1 MCNMKIALVTDTH
14 AGIRGD
20 SDTFAAYQ
28 ERFWYE
34 QFFPYLEK
42 HKIKSI
48 IHLGDVTDR
57 RKWISYKTLHRFKK
71 VIDKMRYEY
80 DLSIII
86 GNHDTYY
93 KNTNRVNSMDCL
105 FNDGI
110 DVYEEATEVS
120 FDGLNV
126 LMVPWINSGNEDD
139 TIKCIKNSRAKIIF
153 GHLNLV
159 GFPFAKG
166 SVSMD
171 GMDRKVF
178 GRFDMVFSGH
188 FHTRSHMDNVWYL
201 GSPFEQTWIDYG
213 EERGFHVF
221 DTDTLELE
229 FVPNPLKMFSKVF
242 YDADVEDEFLAG
254 KVDFSEY
261 TRRAVKV
268 IANEINDQYIFDKFV
283 IEMEAADPWHL
294 QIIDNTDVLNSD
306 DVALEHIE
314 SKSTLEILN
323 DYVEQAP
330 YDNKD
335 EVKGLMRSL
344 FEEAISNA

>member
-1 MCNMKIALVTDTH
+1 MKIALVTDTH

-20 SDTFAAYQ
+20 SDTFAEYQ

-34 QFFPYLEK
+34 QFFPYLEE
-42 HKIKSI
+42 HGIKSI

-57 RKWISYKTLHRFKK
+57 RKWVSYKTLHRFKK
-71 VIDKMRYEY
+71 VMDKMKSEY

-105 FNDGI
+105 FDDGI
-110 DVYEEATEVS
+110 DVYEETSEAS
-120 FDGLNV
+120 FDGLDV
-126 LMVPWINSGNEDD
+126 LMVPWINSGNEES
-139 TIKCIKNSRAKIIF
+139 TLKRIKESKASVVF
-153 GHLNLV
+153 GHLNLA

-171 GMDRKVF
+171 GMNRGVYKK
-178 GRFDMVFSGH
+178 FDMVFSGH

-242 YDADVEDEFLAG
+242 YDANVEDEFLKG
-254 KVDFSEY
+254 NINFDIYK
-261 TRRAVKV
+261 RNAVKV
-268 IANEINDQYIFDKFV
+268 IANEINDQYIFDKFIV
-283 IEMEAADPWHL
+283 EMEAADPWHM
-294 QIIDNTDVLNSD
+294 QILDNTDALNSD

-314 SKSTLEILN
+314 SKGTLELLN
-323 DYVEQAP
+323 DYVEQSQ

-335 EVKGLMRSL
+335 DVKGLMRSL

>member
-1 MCNMKIALVTDTH
+1 MKIALVTDTH

-28 ERFWYE
+28 EKFWYE

-110 DVYEEATEVS
+110 DVYEEVAEVS
-120 FDGLNV
+120 FDGLSV
-126 LMVPWINSGNEDD
+126 LMVPWINSENEDS
-139 TIKCIKNSRAKIIF
+139 TRKKIKNSRAKVCM
-153 GHLNLV
+153 GHLNLA
-159 GFPFAKG
+159 GFPMARG
-166 SVSMD
+166 LMNTD
-171 GMDRKVF
+171 GMDRNVF

-229 FVPNPLKMFSKVF
+229 FIPNPLKMFSKVF

-254 KVDFSEY
+254 KIDFSEY
-261 TRRAVKV
+261 KRRAVKV

-283 IEMEAADPWHL
+283 IEMEAADPWHI
-294 QIIDNTDVLNSD
+294 QIIDNTD
-306 DVALEHIE
+306 ALSREDIEIEHIE
-314 SKSTLEILN
+314 SKGTLELLN
-323 DYVEQAP
+323 DYVEQTQ

-335 EVKGLMRSL
+335 DVKGLMRSL

>member
-1 MCNMKIALVTDTH
+1 MKIALVTDTH

-20 SDTFAAYQ
+20 SDTFAEYQ

-34 QFFPYLEK
+34 QFFPYLEE

-57 RKWISYKTLHRFKK
+57 RKHISYKTLHRFKK
-71 VIDKMRYEY
+71 VLDKMRYEY
-80 DLSIII
+80 DLSIVI

-93 KNTNRVNSMDCL
+93 KNTNRINSMDCL

-110 DVYEEATEVS
+110 DVYEETSEVS

-139 TIKCIKNSRAKIIF
+139 TLKRIKNSRAKVVF
-153 GHLNLV
+153 GHLNLA

-171 GMDRKVF
+171 GMNRNRFQK
-178 GRFDMVFSGH
+178 FDMVFSGH

-201 GSPFEQTWIDYG
+201 GSPFEQTWIDHG

-221 DTDTLELE
+221 DTETLELE

-242 YDADVEDEFLAG
+242 YDASVEDEFL
-254 KVDFSEY
+254 KNNINFDEY

-268 IANEINDQYIFDKFV
+268 IANEINDQYIFDKF
-283 IEMEAADPWHL
+283 ITEMEAADPWHL
-294 QIIDNTDVLNSD
+294 QVIDNTDALNGD
-306 DVALEHIE
+306 DVEIEHIE
-314 SKSTLEILN
+314 SKATLEILN
-323 DYVEQAP
+323 DYVEQTP

-335 EVKGLMRSL
+335 EVKGLMREL